1 MKALPGAA
9 GHERATC
16 MLGWL
21 VGAAWAAATVGAG
34 DSVDVWIGTGRG
46 RPSEGIYHVRLD
58 RATGKLGRVQ
68 LAARIDGPGFLALHP
83 KVPVL
88 YAVGTLQHQPVLAAY
103 RVERGGDR
111 PKLVLLEAEPIGDGG
126 AAHVTVDRTG
136 RIALTAQYGG
146 GSVAVFALDPDSGRI
161 RKRTQIVEHR
171 GASMADPKRQ
181 RRPHPHWVGTSP
193 DNRFVFVPDL
203 GLDQVVIYRLD
214 AEHARLIPHGKA
226 ALPAGA
232 GPRHM
237 KFHPSGKWIYVLN
250 ELDLTLAVFDYDAS
264 DGTMHLMQVL
274 PTVPKEE
281 VIRERFP
288 TCSEVRV
295 HPSGR
300 FVYAAN
306 RGHDTITVFRVDPST
321 GRVKVVEREP
331 IRGSIPRN
339 FALDPSGKWLVAAGQ
354 TSHTLASFAV
364 DPETGEL
371 TYTMNIVPAPRPICV
386 LFDSRP
392 QAGN

>member
-1 MKALPGAA
+1 MTGRSWAA
-9 GHERATC
+9 GAMRSPCA
-16 MLGWL
+16 LGWI
-21 VGAAWAAATVGAG
+21 VAASVVSAAWAG
-34 DSVDVWIGTGRG
+34 DAVDVWIGTGRG

-58 RATGKLGRVQ
+58 RTTGKLGRVQ
-68 LAARIDGPGFLALHP
+68 LVARIDGPGFLARHP
-83 KVPVL
+83 TAPVL
-88 YAVGTLQHQPVLAAY
+88 YAVGTLQNQPVLAAY
-103 RVERGGDR
+103 RIGHHGER
-111 PKLVLLEAEPIGDGG
+111 PELVLLEGEPIGDGG

-136 RIALTAQYGG
+136 RVALTAQYGG
-146 GSVAVFALDPDSGRI
+146 GSVAVFALDPESGRI
-161 RKRTQIVEHR
+161 RRRTQIVEHR

-214 AEHARLIPHGKA
+214 PERAQLTPHGKA
-226 ALPAGA
+226 VLPAGA

-250 ELDLTLAVFDYDAS
+250 ELDLTLAVFDYDAAA
-264 DGTMHLMQVL
+264 GTMRLAQVL
-274 PTVPKEE
+274 PTVPKEQ
-281 VIRERFP
+281 VIRERYP

-295 HPSGR
+295 HPSGQ

-306 RGHDTITVFRVDPST
+306 RGHDTITVFRVDPGT
-321 GRVKVVEREP
+321 GRVTVVEREP

-339 FALDPSGKWLVAAGQ
+339 FALDPSGRWLIAAGQ

-364 DPETGEL
+364 DPATGAL
-371 TYTMNIVPAPRPICV
+371 TYTMNIVSAPRPICV
-386 LFDSRP
+386 LFESGPRT
-392 QAGN
+392 GR